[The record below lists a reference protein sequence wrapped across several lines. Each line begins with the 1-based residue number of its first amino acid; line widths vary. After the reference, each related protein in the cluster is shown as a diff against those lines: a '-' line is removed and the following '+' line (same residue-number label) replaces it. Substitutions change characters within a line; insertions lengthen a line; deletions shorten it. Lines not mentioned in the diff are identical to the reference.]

1 MQPKCFHRPIFLLIK
16 SVLNSVCASKNFT
29 SCVIYKRKHINDLF
43 KKTLKGDDDAEI
55 DNL

>member
-1 MQPKCFHRPIFLLIK
+1 MLSQTNFLAHKI
-16 SVLNSVCASKNFT
+16 SSQQRSQNFT